1 MSNIFQMGL
10 KPPTSIIYTDFA
22 LEKVNN
28 NPCDFA
34 GTFFGSQVA
43 ESRDVAMGLFEV
55 VFFDCPVIFAP
66 KKAME
71 RGGNH
76 DELPLRKLT

>member
-1 MSNIFQMGL
+1 MGL

-55 VFFDCPVIFAP
+55 VSLTVQLFLPQ
-66 KKAME
+66 KKPWKEGETTMNYPSE
-71 RGGNH
+71 N
-76 DELPLRKLT
+76 